1 MPAAYVV
8 GVRVNLPPPAGLEM
22 DVPYVVVTAGAVHT
36 TVLEK
41 RGTAAEAL
49 GMLAK
54 ALTAT
59 TLAPATAATQRARG

>member
-1 MPAAYVV
+1 
-8 GVRVNLPPPAGLEM
+8 M

-59 TLAPATAATQRARG
+59 TLAPAIAATQRARG